1 MKLTKIKNQ
10 YVVSPIKLSLAD
22 EMLLENGEALEVE
35 LKVIDSRVISKE
47 QRNLIFALCG
57 EIADYTGQYDKDY
70 WRLVMQQYNANLRE
84 IETESLSACSVTY
97 ARKLTETIVNFC
109 IEKEI
114 PIARE
119 ILEKGKY
126 QFSDNSIYAMCLKR
140 ICVVCG
146 ARADIHHI
154 DSVGMGHNRNKISHV
169 GKKVLPICRVHH
181 NEIHNIGNDR
191 FTEKYHVTPI
201 VADEKMDYFIRK
213 GKIKVT
219 E

>member
-1 MKLTKIKNQ
+1 MKLHKRNNNYILT
-10 YVVSPIKLSLAD
+10 SIKLPVAD
-22 EMLLENGEALEVE
+22 EMALDNGEALEVE
-35 LKVIDSRVISKE
+35 LKVIDSRIISKE

-84 IETESLSACSVTY
+84 IETESLSNCSVTY

-126 QFSDNSIYAMCLKR
+126 QFSDNSVYAMCLKR

-146 ARADIHHI
+146 ARADIHHV
-154 DSVGMGHNRNKISHV
+154 DSVGMGHNRNKITHV
-169 GKKVLPICRVHH
+169 GKKIMPICRVHH
-181 NEIHNIGNDR
+181 NEIHNIGNEK
-191 FTEKYHVTPI
+191 FIEKYHVSPI

-213 GKIKVT
+213 GKLKVT

>member
-1 MKLTKIKNQ
+1 MKLHKRNNNYILT
-10 YVVSPIKLSLAD
+10 SIKLPVAD
-22 EMLLENGEALEVE
+22 EMALDNGEALEVE
-35 LKVIDSRVISKE
+35 LKVIDSRIISKE
-47 QRNLIFALCG
+47 QRNLIFSLCG

-84 IETESLSACSVTY
+84 IETESLSNCSVTY

-146 ARADIHHI
+146 ARADIHHV
-154 DSVGMGHNRNKISHV
+154 DSVGMGHNRNKITHV
-169 GKKVLPICRVHH
+169 GKKIMPICRVHH
-181 NEIHNIGNDR
+181 NEIHNIGNEK
-191 FTEKYHVTPI
+191 FMEKYHVSSI

>member
-1 MKLTKIKNQ
+1 MKLHKRNNNYILT
-10 YVVSPIKLSLAD
+10 SIKLPAAD
-22 EMLLENGEALEVE
+22 EMALDNGEALEVE
-35 LKVIDSRVISKE
+35 LKVIDSRIISKE

-84 IETESLSACSVTY
+84 IETESLSNCSVTY

-114 PIARE
+114 PIARD

-146 ARADIHHI
+146 ARADIHHV
-154 DSVGMGHNRNKISHV
+154 DSVGMGHNRNKITHV
-169 GKKVLPICRVHH
+169 GKRIMPICRVHH
-181 NEIHNIGNDR
+181 NEIHNIGNEK
-191 FTEKYHVTPI
+191 FMEKYHVSPI

>member
-1 MKLTKIKNQ
+1 MKLHKKNNN
-10 YVVSPIKLSLAD
+10 YILTSIKLSAAD
-22 EMLLENGEALEVE
+22 EMALDNGEALEVE
-35 LKVIDSRVISKE
+35 LKVIDCRIISKE

-84 IETESLSACSVTY
+84 IETESLSNCSVTY

-169 GKKVLPICRVHH
+169 GKRIMPICRVHH

-191 FTEKYHVTPI
+191 FMEKYHVTPI

>member
-1 MKLTKIKNQ
+1 MKLHKRNNNYILT
-10 YVVSPIKLSLAD
+10 SIKLPVAD
-22 EMLLENGEALEVE
+22 EMALDNGEALEVE

-84 IETESLSACSVTY
+84 IETESLSNCSVTY

-114 PIARE
+114 PIARD

-126 QFSDNSIYAMCLKR
+126 QFSDNSVYAMCLKR

-146 ARADIHHI
+146 ARADIHHV
-154 DSVGMGHNRNKISHV
+154 DSVGMGHNRNKITHV
-169 GKKVLPICRVHH
+169 GKKIMPICRVHH
-181 NEIHNIGNDR
+181 NEIHNIGNEK
-191 FTEKYHVTPI
+191 FMGKYHVSPI
-201 VADEKMDYFIRK
+201 IADEKMDYFIRK
-213 GKIKVT
+213 GKVKVI